1 MSTQG
6 YRVLLVDD
14 EADLLSLWKLR
25 LEGSGYEVETAL
37 SGEEALAKFG
47 LVNPHLVIT
56 DLRMPGIDG
65 LALFEAI
72 REKNKAV
79 PVIIIT
85 AHGSIPEAVDATKQG
100 VFSFLTKPI
109 DGKEL
114 IRETEKALQLSAAG
128 TEPPESAD
136 EWRSDIVAKSAAM
149 DELLSRAKLVAETD
163 ATVLIR
169 GESGTGKELLAIA
182 IHKASSR
189 RDGPFIPVN
198 CTAIPES
205 LLESELFGHVKGSF
219 TGASNSYAGLFQ
231 SANGGTLFLD
241 EIGDMPL
248 HLQVKILR
256 VLQERQIRPVGSTT
270 PVSVDVRII
279 SATHRNLEEAI
290 EARQFREDL
299 FYRLNVVALE
309 LPPLHERKEDIPVL
323 AEYFVATLSGASGKT
338 PKKFTPEAM
347 QTLVDAAWPGNVRQL
362 YNVVE
367 HAVALS
373 TSSLIAEDL
382 LHDAIKQHQKKILPL
397 AEARRQF
404 EQQYLLQLLQT
415 TRGNVTQAARIAHR
429 NRTDFYKLLNRH
441 HIVPSLFKVAAAE
454 KVPA

>member
-1 MSTQG
+1 MSKQS

-14 EADLLSLWKLR
+14 EPDLLSLWKLR
-25 LEGSGYEVETAL
+25 LVGSGYEVETAL

-85 AHGSIPEAVDATKQG
+85 AHGSIPEAVDATRQG

-114 IRETEKALQLSAAG
+114 IRETEKALLLSSG
-128 TEPPESAD
+128 VETPESED
-136 EWRSDIVAKSAAM
+136 EWRSDIVAKSASM
-149 DELLSRAKLVAETD
+149 EELLSRAKLVAETD

-189 RDGPFIPVN
+189 KDGPFIPVN

-219 TGASNSYAGLFQ
+219 TGASSSYAGLFQ
-231 SANGGTLFLD
+231 SADGGTLFLD

-279 SATHRNLEEAI
+279 SATHRDLEEAI
-290 EARQFREDL
+290 ESKQFREDL
-299 FYRLNVVALE
+299 FYRLNVVALM

-323 AEYFVATLSGASGKT
+323 AEYFIATLSGTSGK
-338 PKKFTPEAM
+338 PAKKFTPEAM

-429 NRTDFYKLLNRH
+429 NRTDFYKILNRH
-441 HIVPSLFKVAAAE
+441 HIVPSLF
-454 KVPA
+454 

>member
-1 MSTQG
+1 MSEQG
-6 YRVLLVDD
+6 YRILLVDD

-25 LEGSGYEVETAL
+25 LESNGYQVETAL
-37 SGEEALAKFG
+37 SGEEALAKFS
-47 LVNPHLVIT
+47 LVNPHLVLT

-65 LALFEAI
+65 MALFEAI

-85 AHGSIPEAVDATKQG
+85 AHGSIPEAVEATKQG
-100 VFSFLTKPI
+100 VVSFLTKPI

-114 IRETEKALQLSAAG
+114 IRETEKALRLSSGATA
-128 TEPPESAD
+128 TDLDE
-136 EWRSDIVAKSAAM
+136 EWRSDIVSKSAAM
-149 DELLSRAKLVAETD
+149 EELLSRAKLVAETD

-169 GESGTGKELLAIA
+169 GDSGTGKELLAIA
-182 IHKASSR
+182 IHRASSR

-198 CTAIPES
+198 CTAIPET

-219 TGASNSYAGLFQ
+219 TGANQSYAGLFQ
-231 SANGGTLFLD
+231 SADGGTLFLD

-256 VLQERQIRPVGSTT
+256 VLQDRKVRPVGSAS

-279 SATHRNLEEAI
+279 SATHRDLEEAI
-290 EARQFREDL
+290 ESREFREDL
-299 FYRLNVVALE
+299 FYRLNVVNLV

-323 AEYFVATLSGASGKT
+323 AEYFVAILSDSIGK
-338 PKKFTPEAM
+338 PEKKFTPEAM

-382 LHDAIKQHQKKILPL
+382 LHDVIKQDQKKIAPF

-404 EQQYLLQLLQT
+404 EQQYLIQLLQT

-441 HIVPSLFKVAAAE
+441 HIVPSLFKEGVGG
-454 KVPA
+454 

>member
-1 MSTQG
+1 MSDTT

-25 LEGSGYEVETAL
+25 LESNGYQVETAL
-37 SGEEALAKFG
+37 SGEEALAKFP
-47 LVNPHLVIT
+47 LVNPHVVLT

-85 AHGSIPEAVDATKQG
+85 AHGSIPEAVDATRHG

-114 IRETEKALQLSAAG
+114 IKETEKALRLSSVASDGG
-128 TEPPESAD
+128 TSEE

-149 DELLSRAKLVAETD
+149 EELLSRTKLVAETD
-163 ATVLIR
+163 STVLIR

-182 IHKASSR
+182 IHKASKR
-189 RDGPFIPVN
+189 REGPFIPVN

-205 LLESELFGHVKGSF
+205 LLESELFGHAKGSF
-219 TGASNSYAGLFQ
+219 TGASRSYAGLFQ
-231 SANGGTLFLD
+231 SADGGTLFLD

-248 HLQVKILR
+248 QLQVKLLR
-256 VLQERQIRPVGSTT
+256 VLQERQVRPVGSAK

-279 SATHRNLEEAI
+279 SATHRNLEDAI
-290 EARQFREDL
+290 AERQFREDL
-299 FYRLNVVALE
+299 FYRLNVVGLV
-309 LPPLHERKEDIPVL
+309 LPPLHERKGDIPLL
-323 AEYFVATLSGASGKT
+323 AEYFVDMLSNGEEKAL
-338 PKKFTPEAM
+338 KKFTPEAM
-347 QTLVDAAWPGNVRQL
+347 QILVDAAWPGNVRQL

-373 TSSLIAEDL
+373 TGSLISEDL
-382 LHDAIKQHQKKILPL
+382 LHDAIKQDRKKILPL

-404 EQQYLLQLLQT
+404 EQQYLIQLLQT
-415 TRGNVTQAARIAHR
+415 TRGNVSQAARIAHR

-441 HIVPSLFKVAAAE
+441 HIVPSLFKE
-454 KVPA
+454 KQGKVGG